1 MIVMTNNYLAD
12 AGCQSDILCY
22 MEHVV
27 LAAAELNQ
35 SVRDSS
41 SAPLLVQK
49 VLQRVLRIIH
59 DG

>member
-1 MIVMTNNYLAD
+1 MAD

-35 SVRDSS
+35 R
-41 SAPLLVQK
+41 LL
-49 VLQRVLRIIH
+49 
-59 DG
+59 

>member
-1 MIVMTNNYLAD
+1 MTNNYLAD

-49 VLQRVLRIIH
+49 GLQRVLRIIH

>member
-1 MIVMTNNYLAD
+1 MAD
-12 AGCQSDILCY
+12 ASCQSDILCY

-27 LAAAELNQ
+27 LAVAELNQ